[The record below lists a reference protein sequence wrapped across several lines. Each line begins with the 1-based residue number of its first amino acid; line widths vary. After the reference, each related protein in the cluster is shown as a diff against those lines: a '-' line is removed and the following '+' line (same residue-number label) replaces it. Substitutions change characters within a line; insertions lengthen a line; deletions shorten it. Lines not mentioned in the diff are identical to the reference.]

1 MWTLRSPEVL
11 GSLLLVLAVAS
22 VPAAADDTSSER
34 ARIARER
41 AAVEAQAREAQA
53 ECAKRFA
60 VSSCTAEVRADRR
73 SKIQSLDRQ
82 SALLDEAQRHQRA
95 AERLER
101 LRQRQAAA
109 ASTPPVAIP
118 LPRVARPA
126 APPASAVPE
135 APEVD
140 AREAAKASR
149 RDAEAR
155 DAARRAEA
163 SAGRAREA
171 QAYREEVE
179 RRNRERAAGKHK
191 PAAPLPPGG
200 SAASS
205 PK

>member
-1 MWTLRSPEVL
+1 MWTPRSPEAL
-11 GSLLLVLAVAS
+11 GALLLMFAVAS
-22 VPAAADDTSSER
+22 TPVAADDTSSER

-41 AAVEAQAREAQA
+41 AAVEAQAREGEA
-53 ECAKRFA
+53 ECTTRFA
-60 VSSCTAEVRADRR
+60 VSSCAAKVRAERR

-82 SALLDEAQRHQRA
+82 SSLLDEAQRHQRA

-101 LRQRQAAA
+101 VRQRQAAA
-109 ASTPPVAIP
+109 ASAPPVAIA

-126 APPASAVPE
+126 APPSSA
-135 APEVD
+135 APQAPKAE

-155 DAARRAEA
+155 NAARRAEA
-163 SAGRAREA
+163 SASRTREA
-171 QAYREEVE
+171 QAYREAVE
-179 RRNRERAAGKHK
+179 RRNREREAGMRK
-191 PAAPLPPGG
+191 PSAPLPPGG